1 MQMFF
6 QSCLKLSSASG
17 ERVKR
22 QKAMGC
28 CRIQIGTTWKW
39 ERIFQRGKFQKG
51 SGVSVADITPH
62 QAELMGERRYQH
74 WLQLL
79 CCLMCTQPTHQ
90 STALQEEQLADP
102 IAWGNSLIEHSCAW
116 ETHWLCQLSTAQGS
130 YLPTNPYCSSGILS
144 QTSATAEIGEDLSSF
159 SS

>member
-1 MQMFF
+1 MWMFF
-6 QSCLKLSSASG
+6 QSCLKLLSASG
-17 ERVKR
+17 ERVKW

-39 ERIFQRGKFQKG
+39 ESVFQRGKFQKG

-62 QAELMGERRYQH
+62 QAKLMDKWRHQH
-74 WLQLL
+74 WLQQL

-90 STALQEEQLADP
+90 STALQEERLADP
-102 IAWGNSLIEHSCAW
+102 IAWGNSLTGHSCAW
-116 ETHWLCQLSTAQGS
+116 EIHWLCQLSTAQGI
-130 YLPTNPYCSSGILS
+130 YLSADPYGSSGILS
-144 QTSATAEIGEDLSSF
+144 LTSVTAEIWEDLSSF